1 MTKDTT
7 TQYSY
12 NTTTHEMQD
21 DDASK
26 LAAEVPSFLRSPPRI
41 THNIDL
47 ALGSR
52 SAVISR

>member
-1 MTKDTT
+1 MTKDTI

-12 NTTTHEMQD
+12 NSTTHEMQD

-41 THNIDL
+41 THIDL